1 MIVAGSF
8 AIFTLSAAYRDS
20 GPAAAG
26 KISVSKSIGRI
37 LLMKQGEMIR
47 EIL

>member
-1 MIVAGSF
+1 MIVASF

-26 KISVSKSIGRI
+26 KRCVPKSINGI
-37 LLMKQGEMIR
+37 LLMKQDEMIR